1 MGKLSSIVDSHFVSY
16 SVFGK
21 FFRIPQV
28 ICDDF
33 VLFFS
38 LYLPF
43 MLSLFGFQGA
53 FFRFC
58 QGPIS
63 RPSQRADFNVQ
74 CRLQGRLRFLLPWA
88 LKSILCRLLS
98 SFSLPPPE
106 RNDILTWSVFHVNR
120 HLMGF
125 RKVRGIVVGSM
136 VASVSTSLTEPSNL
150 RRILC
155 LVVFEIRAHN

>member
-53 FFRFC
+53 FFEVKE
-58 QGPIS
+58 S
-63 RPSQRADFNVQ
+63 LN
-74 CRLQGRLRFLLPWA
+74 
-88 LKSILCRLLS
+88 
-98 SFSLPPPE
+98 SFQASA
-106 RNDILTWSVFHVNR
+106 R
-120 HLMGF
+120 GF
-125 RKVRGIVVGSM
+125 VHPK
-136 VASVSTSLTEPSNL
+136 N
-150 RRILC
+150 
-155 LVVFEIRAHN
+155 